1 MVMTRVMISLLRL
14 MQANTTATILI
25 TSGVRS
31 IFSMGRVLTI
41 SCNQKISMMEEQ
53 ASQAMLLQHRMIE
66 RKMLVEARCRWW
78 DTTAHVRVL
87 KVSTSRMEEK
97 IIMVPMG

>member
-1 MVMTRVMISLLRL
+1 MVMMRVVISLPRL
-14 MQANTTATILI
+14 VQATTTDIILI

-31 IFSMGRVLTI
+31 ILSMGRVLAI

-66 RKMLVEARCRWW
+66 RKMLVQARYMWW
-78 DTTAHVRVL
+78 DTTAHVKVL
-87 KVSTSRMEEK
+87 KVITSSMEEK
-97 IIMVPMG
+97 INMVPKG